1 MDRLEHALCAHG
13 ILRSLT
19 ESKTRS
25 TPVKHSRAV
34 AGGRH
39 HHRFGRVLDNIFVKR
54 PRRSRKHEDVCLE
67 RDGARRELLLGL
79 TEHIAFYND
88 EGPTRSCVIV
98 LPITTTARGSAADHF
113 VGKNNSE
120 SMSCN

>member
-13 ILRSLT
+13 ILRSST

-54 PRRSRKHEDVCLE
+54 PRRSRKQEDVCLE
-67 RDGARRELLLGL
+67 GDGARRELLLGL

-98 LPITTTARGSAADHF
+98 LPITTTARGAAADYF
-113 VGKNNSE
+113 AGENAAE
-120 SMSCN
+120 SRS

>member
-1 MDRLEHALCAHG
+1 MDRLEHALRAYG
-13 ILRSLT
+13 NLRSST
-19 ESKTRS
+19 QCKTRS
-25 TPVKHSRAV
+25 TPVKHSRAA

-39 HHRFGRVLDNIFVKR
+39 RHRFERVLDNIFVKR
-54 PRRSRKHEDVCLE
+54 PRRSRKHEDICLE
-67 RDGARRELLLGL
+67 GDWARRELLLGL

-98 LPITTTARGSAADHF
+98 LPITTTARGWADHF
-113 VGKNNSE
+113 VGENNSE